1 MTSAFQIGLD
11 ILPAAMGFADLVLS
25 TPGKPAVT
33 IRNLSRSQLQRAI
46 EPLRARSNTA
56 PSHATLA
63 DVGKDLF
70 RWIDGDARHVSN
82 ILASVPNGTPAIH
95 LRICAAHDMAELPWE
110 LLHDGRRFLIDDHP
124 VAVLPIRCKRTTAPT
139 PAPPANRPMAL
150 AFMAASAEGHGLA
163 SLDFEAEE
171 AAILHGVQG
180 TADAPTDIQLFV
192 EESGTSDGLKE
203 FLALQPDPGF
213 DVVHLTG
220 HAGHS
225 KNGHPV
231 FVFEDAQGAP
241 ALASPADV
249 AEAIGRRPRLLFLSA
264 CLTGSAAASGQSM
277 AGELLERGFPAVLG
291 WARPVRDRHAT
302 TTAAKL
308 YRKLGNGMPLD
319 QALLEVLRELRDAK
333 KELLPDAKDPAPDWH
348 LLRLFA
354 ESDVGCAL
362 VTSPRAAD
370 RHQPK
375 ARPAAESDFLDP
387 VTRTVRVAGRTSFVG
402 RRRLLQ
408 RALRDMQQPP
418 MGTFGVLL
426 HGQGGRGKSSLAA
439 RVCERIAISRQRVVI
454 HGPLRLDLLL
464 EGLINGLPPGQQPA
478 LKSSVFASNYP
489 PDISLGIALAGLREA
504 RCSPPLIVL
513 DDFEQNQP
521 NAERG
526 DLGLTTDA
534 AQHLEALMRA
544 IKNNSPAARILITGR
559 YLLPP
564 GFAARMV
571 SVPVPPMESAG
582 VGKLVYRLSGAL
594 PPEAPKPNE
603 DILAE
608 ARRLADGNP
617 RLFKRLF
624 KALNVPGMGVQD
636 LLNELDRVANAFR
649 EEILLR
655 KLVAVLTPEARALL
669 GRLLLLELPVPRAVV
684 DAAAEGSSHDLTT
697 SMLERATG
705 LGLMDVYADG
715 MGLQYRVPRQLL
727 EGNPALIA
735 TPRDA
740 ELRRHAGRLLVAAEA
755 AWWPKGS
762 EPTEAQLL
770 ELLRLASWADDKPR
784 MARAAA
790 LVTTGWLHRNAYGPT
805 RTLLKEDV
813 GVDHLTSIGFMNLAR
828 AELAMGEGEAAGT
841 WLERA
846 EHACLADT
854 DADVARVKF
863 YRAAW
868 LEQRGRWEEA
878 LRILTED
885 LLPVFERLG
894 DVRSRAVT
902 QGKIADILKARGEL
916 EEALRIRKEEELA
929 VYERLGDV
937 HQRAVTQGKIA
948 DILMA
953 RGELEEALR
962 ILTEDLLPVFERLG
976 DVHQRAVTQGKI
988 ADILKARGE
997 LEEAL
1002 RIRKEEELAVYE
1014 RLGDVRSLIVGR
1026 TKLALLLIQRGRG
1039 EDEQEIIGL
1048 LVWSFFEARRRGFPE
1063 ADTIMGI
1070 LGQLGVTPELL
1081 ATIARGPAPPAGGL
1095 PHDSPP
1101 FPI

>member
-11 ILPAAMGFADLVLS
+11 ILPAAMGFVDLVLS

-225 KNGHPV
+225 KDGHPV

-241 ALASPADV
+241 SLASPTDV
-249 AEAIGRRPRLLFLSA
+249 ATAIGRRPRLLFLSA

-291 WARPVRDRHAT
+291 WARPVGDRHAT

-319 QALLEVLRELRDAK
+319 KALLEVLRELRDAK
-333 KELLPDAKDPAPDWH
+333 KEQLPDARDPAPDWH

-362 VTSPRAAD
+362 VTSPRAAP
-370 RHQPK
+370 RHRPK
-375 ARPAAESDFLDP
+375 PRPHAESDFLDP

-408 RALRDMQQPP
+408 KALRDMQQPP

-426 HGQGGRGKSSLAA
+426 HGQGGRGKSSIAA
-439 RVCERIAISRQRVVI
+439 RVCERMAISRQRVVI

-464 EGLINGLPPGQQPA
+464 EGLLRDIPDPTKRHELR
-478 LKSSVFASNYP
+478 SSVFAPNYP

-504 RCSPPLIVL
+504 GCSPPLIVL

-544 IKNNSPAARILITGR
+544 IQDDGPNARILITGR

-571 SVPVPPMESAG
+571 SVAVLPMEPAG
-582 VGKLVYRLSGAL
+582 VGKLVYRLSAAL
-594 PPEAPKPNE
+594 PPEAPKPHE
-603 DILAE
+603 DILAQ

-624 KALNVPGMGVQD
+624 TALNVPGMGVQE
-636 LLNELDRVANAFR
+636 LLNELDRVADEFR

-655 KLVAVLTPEARALL
+655 RLVAVLTPEARALL
-669 GRLLLLELPVPRAVV
+669 GRLLSLELPVPRAVV

-697 SMLERATG
+697 RMLEQATG

-715 MGLQYRVPRQLL
+715 TGLQYRVPRQLR

-755 AWWPKGS
+755 AWWPKGA

-770 ELLRLASWADDKPR
+770 ELLRLANWADDKPR

-790 LVTTGWLHRNAYGPT
+790 LVTAGWLNRHAYGPT
-805 RTLLKEDV
+805 QTLLKEDV

-916 EEALRIRKEEELA
+916 EEALRIRKEEELP

-962 ILTEDLLPVFERLG
+962 ILTE
-976 DVHQRAVTQGKI
+976 
-988 ADILKARGE
+988 
-997 LEEAL
+997 
-1002 RIRKEEELAVYE
+1002 EELPVYE
-1014 RLGDVRSLIVGR
+1014 RLGDVRSLIVCR
-1026 TKLALLLIQRGRG
+1026 ANLALLLIRRGRR
-1039 EDEQEIIGL
+1039 EDAQDILHL
-1048 LVWSFFEARRRGFPE
+1048 LVWSFLEARRRGFPE
-1063 ADTIMGI
+1063 ADAVMGL
-1070 LGQLGVTPELL
+1070 LGQLGVTPDQL
-1081 ATIARGPAPPAGGL
+1081 ATIARGPASPAGGA

-1101 FPI
+1101 LST